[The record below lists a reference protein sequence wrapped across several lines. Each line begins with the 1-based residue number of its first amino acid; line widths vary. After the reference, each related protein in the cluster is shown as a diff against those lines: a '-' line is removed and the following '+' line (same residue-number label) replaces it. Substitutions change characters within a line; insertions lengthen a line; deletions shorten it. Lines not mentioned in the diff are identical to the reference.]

1 MGFATEVAA
10 PPSDFLPNI
19 QVPRTF
25 ATDGQPTVRNM
36 FESLFRHQA
45 ECDCGWLGQRRLLRG
60 AAVVEAYQHAA
71 LHLEPSKFTTR
82 PYAVSSAR

>member
-1 MGFATEVAA
+1 
-10 PPSDFLPNI
+10 
-19 QVPRTF
+19 
-25 ATDGQPTVRNM
+25 M
-36 FESLFRHQA
+36 FESLLRHQA

-71 LHLEPSKFTTR
+71 LHLEPSKIATR

>member
-1 MGFATEVAA
+1 MQVAA
-10 PPSDFLPNI
+10 PPSDFLPNT
-19 QVPRTF
+19 QAPRTF
-25 ATDGQPTVRNM
+25 TTDGQSTVRYM
-36 FESLFRHQA
+36 FESLLRHQA

-71 LHLEPSKFTTR
+71 LHLEPSKIATR

>member
-1 MGFATEVAA
+1 MGFSTEVAA
-10 PPSDFLPNI
+10 PPSDFLRNI

-25 ATDGQPTVRNM
+25 ATDGQPTVNHM
-36 FESLFRHQA
+36 FERLLRHQA

-71 LHLEPSKFTTR
+71 THLEPSKFATR
-82 PYAVSSAR
+82 PYAVTSAR